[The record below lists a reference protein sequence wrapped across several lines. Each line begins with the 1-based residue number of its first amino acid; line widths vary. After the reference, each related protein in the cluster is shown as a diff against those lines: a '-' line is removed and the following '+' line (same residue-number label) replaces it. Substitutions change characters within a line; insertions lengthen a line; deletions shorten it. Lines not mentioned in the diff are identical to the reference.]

1 MHLITRMDAFSI
13 QYTNAS
19 DRHFCVRIAKPIR
32 SKLTFSSIQF
42 GGQLAPNPRS
52 AIDQIL
58 TDLLPSFAAGLMLM
72 IDWLKEGRD
81 GAEEVFT

>member
-1 MHLITRMDAFSI
+1 MKHCTIGFWEKNSCERRQKCISVTLLPRTWAI
-13 QYTNAS
+13 
-19 DRHFCVRIAKPIR
+19 FCVHR
-32 SKLTFSSIQF
+32 
-42 GGQLAPNPRS
+42 
-52 AIDQIL
+52 